1 VLRRL
6 TAHDPDRHHV
16 PPFPDARPA
25 AVLVALADGPHGAEV
40 LLTKRSAHLRNHRG
54 EISFPGGRIDPGET
68 PLQTA
73 VREAWEEVQLPPDLV
88 DVTAQLEPLST
99 VVSKSYIVPLVA
111 HLTHQPE
118 LVPHD
123 AEVERI
129 LWVPLAELARPDT
142 FREEWWGTPPLDRP
156 MYFFELDDETVW
168 GATGRMLFELLSLAY
183 EAAAPSPDW
192 W

>member
-1 VLRRL
+1 M
-6 TAHDPDRHHV
+6 

-40 LLTKRSAHLRNHRG
+40 LLTKRSAQLRNHRG

-73 VREAWEEVQLPPDLV
+73 IREAYEEVQLPPDLV

-168 GATGRMLFELLSLAY
+168 GATGRMLFELLSLAF